1 VTSYFSKIV
10 YFSGLPVVLS
20 SIDIFAQFAV
30 PMFILLSGIVLSLRY
45 DGEYSVI
52 MFYKKRINRLLIP
65 YVIWSI
71 IYIIVNIISNPD
83 LSISR
88 MIFMIFTGTAYYHL
102 WFFFL
107 IFQLYFIFPFY
118 RKLLKDRSILI
129 IFITFVIQILFNHY
143 KIGIVEDVHIALII
157 KRLFLSHIFY
167 FSLGIWVAD
176 NINKVEILLS
186 KTNKY
191 AVLILLMLAVHISYV
206 FSFNWLAVN
215 NHFFEAFNTLII
227 LEKILLPL
235 LYVLIFIVLYLF
247 SVRLRSTKFKN
258 FMEVIS
264 KYSFGIYLSHAL
276 ILFAII
282 KVLKP
287 VKITPDNISFYCITF
302 VGTFLLSMVFCF
314 IIERTLLSK
323 YLLSIDQKK
332 KVE

>member
-1 VTSYFSKIV
+1 
-10 YFSGLPVVLS
+10 L
-20 SIDIFAQFAV
+20 A
-30 PMFILLSGIVLSLRY
+30 
-45 DGEYSVI
+45 
-52 MFYKKRINRLLIP
+52 
-65 YVIWSI
+65 
-71 IYIIVNIISNPD
+71 
-83 LSISR
+83 
-88 MIFMIFTGTAYYHL
+88 
-102 WFFFL
+102 
-107 IFQLYFIFPFY
+107 
-118 RKLLKDRSILI
+118 
-129 IFITFVIQILFNHY
+129 
-143 KIGIVEDVHIALII
+143 
-157 KRLFLSHIFY
+157 
-167 FSLGIWVAD
+167 GIWVAD

-186 KTNKY
+186 KTNNY